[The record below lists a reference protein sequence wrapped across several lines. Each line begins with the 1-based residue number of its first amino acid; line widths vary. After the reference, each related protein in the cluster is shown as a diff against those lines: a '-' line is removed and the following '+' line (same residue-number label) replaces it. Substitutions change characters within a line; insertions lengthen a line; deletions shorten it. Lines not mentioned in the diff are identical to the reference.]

1 MEQLVAERG
10 QSAPTP
16 REAAMGVEFFVCMV
30 ANSLQA
36 TVLLFQPDTGAVEAF
51 PKNASILICSTVA
64 HAYTDEVKRCLH
76 EIGRSDICLTDSPV
90 SGGVA
95 RAANGTLSI
104 FSSGEENYLS
114 NAHIILQ
121 YLSGKLY
128 KVPGGLGDGSKAK
141 FLRQIFA
148 GGNIEMASEAMGIVA
163 AARLKTQEIFDELRY
178 GEGESWMFKNRVLH
192 MLDPTLSLYSA
203 ITIIAK
209 DVVSL
214 LASPSMTQSSD
225 ICCCVRGM
233 ITSTARDFKFPLPMI
248 STVEQI
254 YMTAISAGWGKEDD
268 CVITRLYLLGRLKL
282 VLQRVKAIDDTRST
296 DLSVDDIKDL
306 MDGVHLGTP
315 RYRYESHI

>member
-1 MEQLVAERG
+1 MEH
-10 QSAPTP
+10 
-16 REAAMGVEFFVCMV
+16 
-30 ANSLQA
+30 SL
-36 TVLLFQPDTGAVEAF
+36 F
-51 PKNASILICSTVA
+51 
-64 HAYTDEVKRCLH
+64 
-76 EIGRSDICLTDSPV
+76 SP
-90 SGGVA
+90 
-95 RAANGTLSI
+95 L
-104 FSSGEENYLS
+104 EKEKYLS

-128 KVPGGLGDGSKAK
+128 KVSGALGSKAK
-141 FLRQIFA
+141 LLRQIFV
-148 GGNIEMASEAMGIVA
+148 GVNIEMASEAMGIVA
-163 AARLKTQEIFDELRY
+163 AARLKTQEVFDELRY

-192 MLDPTLSLYSA
+192 MLDPTLSPYSA

-214 LASPSMTQSSD
+214 LASPSMTHASD

-233 ITSTARDFKFPLPMI
+233 ITSTARDFLPMI
-248 STVEQI
+248 STAEQI